1 MLSRIWGFIT
11 RKRHAGDDAEGN
23 KPTGSPY
30 EPSRKRQTLAR
41 PGAGP
46 AKEFKIV
53 LLGDAGV
60 GKTTFVKRHLT
71 GEFLK
76 RYEPTQGCEMQK
88 LRVTTSS
95 GLVIFHFWDTA
106 GREEYGGL
114 RDGYYIGANGAIV
127 FFDVSNRESMASVQH
142 WLQAFRKVAGDA
154 PVVVLG
160 NKVDVG
166 NRAVRP
172 QEGSAIVRKH
182 RVQYYDVS
190 AKSRF
195 NLEMPLLWL
204 ARKLLQ
210 EPQLQLAAEVAA
222 TPSLPSAFTTSA
234 ERYRASRE
242 LAEAASVKIASDSD
256 DDL

>member
-1 MLSRIWGFIT
+1 MLSRIWGLIT
-11 RKRHAGDDAEGN
+11 GKRHAGEDEEGN
-23 KPTGSPY
+23 KCNGSPS
-30 EPSRKRQTLAR
+30 EPSRKRQTLTR
-41 PGAGP
+41 PGASP
-46 AKEFKIV
+46 DKEFKIV

-71 GEFLK
+71 GEFQK

-88 LRVTTSS
+88 LRVSTSD
-95 GLVIFHFWDTA
+95 GLVLLHFWDTA
-106 GREEYGGL
+106 GKEEYGGL
-114 RDGYYIGANGAIV
+114 RDGYYIGAKGAIIL
-127 FFDVSNRESMASVQH
+127 FDVSNRETMANVQH
-142 WLQAFRKVAGDA
+142 WLQEFRKVAGDV

-160 NKVDVG
+160 NKVDVAD
-166 NRAVRP
+166 RAVRP
-172 QEGSAIVRKH
+172 QEGSAIARKH

-210 EPQLQLAAEVAA
+210 EPQLQLVAEVGA
-222 TPSLPSAFTTSA
+222 TPSLPSAFMTSA
-234 ERYRASRE
+234 ERCKASRDLE
-242 LAEAASVKIASDSD
+242 LAAGVAIASDSD